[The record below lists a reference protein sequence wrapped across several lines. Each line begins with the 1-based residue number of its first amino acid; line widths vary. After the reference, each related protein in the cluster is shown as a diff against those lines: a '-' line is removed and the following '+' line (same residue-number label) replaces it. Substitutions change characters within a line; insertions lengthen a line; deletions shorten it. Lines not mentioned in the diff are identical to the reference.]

1 MCEVGGRYSNQVASL
16 GDKID
21 VLLSELRGRGY
32 MIDAEVT
39 ELEHQVDRLE
49 FKVDNLVLDVR
60 KFSDKLD
67 MIKTAFDR
75 SFDIELDVLPE
86 RKLGIEKQC
95 KCGNGKDEV
104 YGKSPS
110 YTAFEAEK
118 DRQAGINTLTPDEVA

>member
-1 MCEVGGRYSNQVASL
+1 MVRIGGTYSNHVASL

-21 VLLSELRGRGY
+21 VLLLELRGRGY

-75 SFDIELDVLPE
+75 EYFA
-86 RKLGIEKQC
+86 KLGIEKQC

>member
-21 VLLSELRGRGY
+21 ALILSLGGRDY

-60 KFSDKLD
+60 ELLDKLD

-86 RKLGIEKQC
+86 RKLGVEKQREYEQ
-95 KCGNGKDEV
+95 KKFAAHGLDSRGRPKDEI
-104 YGKSPS
+104 
-110 YTAFEAEK
+110 A
-118 DRQAGINTLTPDEVA
+118 

>member
-1 MCEVGGRYSNQVASL
+1 MVRIGGTYSNQVASL

-21 VLLSELRGRGY
+21 VLLLELRGREY

-67 MIKTAFDR
+67 
-75 SFDIELDVLPE
+75 ELNLVLRYP
-86 RKLGIEKQC
+86 LC
-95 KCGNGKDEV
+95 KCGNGFDKDSLKDEI
-104 YGKSPS
+104 
-110 YTAFEAEK
+110 A
-118 DRQAGINTLTPDEVA
+118 

>member
-21 VLLSELRGRGY
+21 VLLLELRGREY

-60 KFSDKLD
+60 ELLDKLD

-75 SFDIELDVLPE
+75 SFDVELDVLPE

-95 KCGNGKDEV
+95 KCGNGFDKDSLKDEI
-104 YGKSPS
+104 
-110 YTAFEAEK
+110 A
-118 DRQAGINTLTPDEVA
+118 

>member
-21 VLLSELRGRGY
+21 VLLSELRGREY

-67 MIKTAFDR
+67 
-75 SFDIELDVLPE
+75 ELNLVIRYPL
-86 RKLGIEKQC
+86 C
-95 KCGNGKDEV
+95 KCGNGFDKGSLKDEI
-104 YGKSPS
+104 
-110 YTAFEAEK
+110 A
-118 DRQAGINTLTPDEVA
+118 